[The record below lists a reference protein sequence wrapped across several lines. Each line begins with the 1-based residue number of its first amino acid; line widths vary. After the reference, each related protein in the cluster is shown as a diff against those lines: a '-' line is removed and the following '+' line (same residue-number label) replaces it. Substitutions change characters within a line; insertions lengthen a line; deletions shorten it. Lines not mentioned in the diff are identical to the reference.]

1 MNEGPPRSIR
11 ELLVEMKNTS
21 DWMVD
26 LSLASIYFE
35 DEELARLVHS
45 LENKMDD
52 LTYSFFQSSAVVS
65 RRREEARRITGLVQ
79 IAVSA
84 ENISNA
90 CGDLSSLV
98 LRRTKIHSVLKEALA
113 MASERLT
120 KVKVREN
127 SHLAGKKL
135 GELRLPSSIGVW
147 VLAREKGGKYEIPEK
162 ETVLEVGDLLVV
174 KGPPESIRKIRLM
187 AGEPPL
193 LSKTSPRLR
202 SMKKTLAEM
211 RDAAVLSVDLA
222 YSSVLLN
229 LPEPAQLVREIEKK
243 FDILSYK
250 LWSETL
256 RLAKK
261 EKEGLTSILETAR
274 YLERITD
281 SADYIVD
288 FILRGIEPHP
298 VLTEAMKEVNEK
310 ISRIQVKPGSILENR
325 SIGEL
330 DLWATTGSYILFIQ
344 RGEKFIY
351 TPSRKTKILAGD
363 YLVVRGAY
371 AGIEQIRRL
380 AEATVSEA

>member
-1 MNEGPPRSIR
+1 MNEGPPRSIK

-98 LRRTKIHSVLKEALA
+98 LKKTKIHSVLKEALA

-222 YSSVLLN
+222 YSSVLLS

-371 AGIEQIRRL
+371 AGIEQMRRL